1 MADTPRKRPDPRPMR
16 LAYAAGA
23 IAALSAISAGLVHAS
38 SSGGSATPTQTTTV
52 DRSPQDR
59 PAPAAQVEVQHVINY
74 IHLQPGESAPP
85 GATVITPDA
94 PAPRVVVTHIA
105 APAAPP
111 VVRRV
116 VVTRQSGKP

>member
-1 MADTPRKRPDPRPMR
+1 MADTARKRPDPRPMR

-23 IAALSAISAGLVHAS
+23 IAAVSAISAGLVHAA
-38 SSGGSATPTQTTTV
+38 SSGTTASATTTTV
-52 DRSPQDR
+52 ETVPQDSL
-59 PAPAAQVEVQHVINY
+59 APAAQVEVQHVIRY
-74 IHLQPGESAPP
+74 IHLKPGESAPP
-85 GATVITPDA
+85 GAKVITPDA
-94 PAPRVVVTHIA
+94 PAPRVVVTHVA

>member
-1 MADTPRKRPDPRPMR
+1 MPEGARKRPDPRPMR

-23 IAALSAISAGLVHAS
+23 IAALSAISAGLVHAGTTG
-38 SSGGSATPTQTTTV
+38 SGTTTTTV
-52 DRSPQDR
+52 EVVPQDQ
-59 PAPAAQVEVQHVINY
+59 PKAVGPVDVQHVIRY
-74 IHLQPGESAPP
+74 IHLQPGQTAPP